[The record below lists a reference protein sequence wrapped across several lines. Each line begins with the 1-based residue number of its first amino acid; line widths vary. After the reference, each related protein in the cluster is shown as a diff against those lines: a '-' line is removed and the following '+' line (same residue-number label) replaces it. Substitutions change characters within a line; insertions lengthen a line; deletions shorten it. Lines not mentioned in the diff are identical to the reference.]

1 MEERIDDIIHRLLYP
16 WTEDWIIFFP
26 NSIPAKLE
34 KYGFTI
40 ICRYSKDMYF
50 HKIWRVW
57 LKNWVCHALLNFKIK
72 MGVASS
78 IFELH
83 PPNFVKMHIFWISTN
98 DINTIF
104 CWLCWYRIWK
114 KDDPVL
120 RPGVKESMDRC
131 GRPKGTSSLHGGLPS
146 SSHPQIPPSQ

>member
-1 MEERIDDIIHRLLYP
+1 MPIKNLSL
-16 WTEDWIIFFP
+16 T
-26 NSIPAKLE
+26 
-34 KYGFTI
+34 
-40 ICRYSKDMYF
+40 
-50 HKIWRVW
+50 KIWRVW

-72 MGVASS
+72 MGVAGS

-98 DINTIF
+98 DTKTIF

-120 RPGVKESMDRC
+120 RPGVKESMVNQKQPQEFEALVTNKQKTRLALYCRAYLKSLLNWDLC
-131 GRPKGTSSLHGGLPS
+131 IKPKSTHKCLLDNQFIQVKGKNVKK
-146 SSHPQIPPSQ
+146 